1 MSDLSNKIWAEKF
14 RPERFEDY
22 IFTDKTLKRQVV
34 EWVTDGIFPNL
45 ILAGIQGTGKS
56 SLARVLLN
64 EFGVSQTDYMFV
76 DGSVHN
82 KVDDIREKVI
92 GFTNIAPMGD
102 FKVVILEEAH
112 RLTKDAQSALLETIE
127 RSSDSVRFIFTTNFP
142 KKLLAPVL
150 SRCQLFT
157 FDQFDEEAV
166 SDRLVD
172 ILEASDVVL
181 EDEQSINN
189 FQMHIQTFK
198 PDIRA
203 IISSI
208 QYSYNDGKLYPP
220 SSAIKSGSIDEWER
234 LWSAEK
240 LDKDALLGM
249 VYLADATNYEL
260 FYTTIYEKGL
270 HHFEDRGIA
279 VVYISDYLAK
289 AMSASTQG
297 IQSIHLEALLHTLF
311 SEGDE

>member
-1 MSDLSNKIWAEKF
+1 MNDLSNKIWAEKF
-14 RPERFEDY
+14 RPETFEDY
-22 IFTDKTLKRQVV
+22 IFADETLQRQVQ
-34 EWVTDGIFPNL
+34 EWVKEGVFPNL

-64 EFGVSQTDYMFV
+64 EFTVSQTDYMFV

-82 KVDDIREKVI
+82 KVDDIRDKVI

-102 FKVVILEEAH
+102 FKVVVLEEAH

-157 FDQFDEEAV
+157 FDRFDEEAV
-166 SDRLVD
+166 FERIAD
-172 ILEASDVVL
+172 ILEASEVVL
-181 EDEQSINN
+181 EDEESLDNVELHINA
-189 FQMHIQTFK
+189 FK

-220 SSAIKSGSIDEWER
+220 SASIKSGSIDEWDR

-240 LDKDALLGM
+240 LDKAAVLDM

-270 HHFEDRGIA
+270 HHFEDRGVA
-279 VVYISDYLAK
+279 VVHISDFLAK

-311 SEGDE
+311 DYGDE